1 MISISIKNSPFY
13 KIILKKQV
21 FKDIFQV
28 ISADSALKSILSSV
42 IFPNDNIIEIF
53 IMICRVITD
62 ISLDR
67 EFDYLVP
74 AELENSISIGMAVDV
89 PFGKTLRNGYV
100 VAVGVQ
106 SSVETNKLR
115 PLAGIKKQNCHIP
128 ENLIKLGKWMAS
140 YYCCSYEHAIRTLLP
155 AAVRNGKIRTKTR
168 KVYSIAKEDEAQKL
182 IREVKSDRN
191 RGRIA
196 ILNALFNAKL
206 DIGQL
211 RLVENFSE
219 SALRTL
225 VKNAVVTAF
234 DEEIQRS
241 GQQNFETA
249 KSMAP
254 EPTPAQ
260 KKALDVFSDMLSQK
274 ELRRTMLLHGVT
286 NSGKTEVYMQMIDM
300 VVKAGKSA
308 IVLVPEISLTPQTV
322 RRFRA
327 RFGDSLSILHS
338 RLTDSERFEQWN
350 RINRNEVKIA
360 VGARSALFAPFRNLG
375 VIIVDEEHE
384 SSYKQSEA
392 PRYIARDVAVMRGE
406 LEHCCVILG
415 SATPCAETAF
425 NAQNG
430 KFVLVEMRDQVACK
444 PAPRITVLD
453 RRLDPAPTPG
463 ENRVFSPVLIEAV
476 RRKIENSEQCILF
489 LNRRGFARSLS
500 CPQCGY
506 EACCPECSVP
516 GTGHS
521 TPFVYSRSKALLT
534 CHLCGR
540 SEPAP
545 EFCPDCKSSEI
556 RFSGTGTEKLES
568 ISRGAFPF
576 AKVGRMDSDSMRS
589 AEDYERVLEDFRR
602 GNLDILIGTQM
613 IAKGLHFPNVTLVGI
628 VNADLGLMIPDFRA
642 SEKVFQLITQVA
654 GRAGR
659 GDHPGEV
666 IIQTANPGND
676 TIDFAANLD
685 FEGFRNFDLEFRK
698 LLNYPPYSRII
709 LLNFRGEN
717 EKSVAEY
724 AQKIHNELLP
734 YIHEDITMT
743 PPSPAPIERIK
754 GKFRYQILIKGN
766 KLKTLREA
774 VRILVLHRTPPKNV
788 EFYADVDPQS
798 LL

>member
-1 MISISIKNSPFY
+1 
-13 KIILKKQV
+13 
-21 FKDIFQV
+21 
-28 ISADSALKSILSSV
+28 
-42 IFPNDNIIEIF
+42 
-53 IMICRVITD
+53 MICRVITD

-74 AELENSISIGMAVDV
+74 DQWQNTIAVGMAVDV
-89 PFGKTLRNGYV
+89 PFGKTLRNGYI
-100 VAVGVQ
+100 VAVDVA
-106 SSVETNKLR
+106 SSVEENKLK
-115 PLAGIKKQNCHIP
+115 PLAGIKNSSCHIP
-128 ENLIKLGKWMAS
+128 ENLIRLGQWIAH

-155 AAVRNGKIRTKTR
+155 AAVRSGRVRPKIR
-168 KVYSIAKEDEAQKL
+168 KVYSIAETEKAKEILDTPEN
-182 IREVKSDRN
+182 ERN
-191 RGRIA
+191 RGRIT
-196 ILNALFNAKL
+196 IIRALTKAPEPL
-206 DIGQL
+206 DIEQL
-211 RLVENFSE
+211 RLIDGFSE
-219 SALRTL
+219 SALKTL
-225 VKNAVVTAF
+225 VKNLVLVCHEEEVSRRTAPLEIVKSIPPQVT
-234 DEEIQRS
+234 D
-241 GQQNFETA
+241 
-249 KSMAP
+249 
-254 EPTPAQ
+254 AQ
-260 KKALDVFSDMLSQK
+260 KIALDTFDDMLSGK
-274 ELRRTMLLHGVT
+274 ESRRTMLLHGVT
-286 NSGKTEVYMQMIDM
+286 NSGKTEVYMRMIEK
-300 VVKAGKSA
+300 VINSGKSA

-327 RFGDSLSILHS
+327 RFGDNLSVLHS
-338 RLTDSERFEQWN
+338 RLTDTERFEEWN
-350 RINRNEVKIA
+350 RINRNEAKIA
-360 VGARSALFAPFRNLG
+360 IGARSALFAPFRNLG

-392 PRYIARDVAVMRGE
+392 PRYVARDVAVMRGQ
-406 LEHCCVILG
+406 LENCCVILG
-415 SATPCAETAF
+415 SATPCAETSF
-425 NAQNG
+425 NAANG
-430 KFVLVEMRDQVACK
+430 KFVLVEMKSQVASK
-444 PAPRITVLD
+444 PAPRITILD

-476 RRKIENSEQCILF
+476 RRKVENGEQCILF
-489 LNRRGFARSLS
+489 LNRRGYARNMS

-521 TPFVYSRSKALLT
+521 TPYIYSRSKATLS

-540 SEPAP
+540 TEAAPAV
-545 EFCPDCKSSEI
+545 CPDCQSPDI

-576 AKVGRMDSDSMRS
+576 ARVGRMDSDSMRS

-676 TIDFAANLD
+676 TIDYAANLD
-685 FEGFRNFDLEFRK
+685 FEGFRDFDLEFRK
-698 LLNYPPYSRII
+698 LLNYPPYSRMI

-717 EKSVAEY
+717 ENAVQEY
-724 AQKIHNELLP
+724 AQKIHNELKP
-734 YIHEDITMT
+734 YIHEEITMT
-743 PPSPAPIERIK
+743 PPGPAPIERIK

-774 VRILVLHRTPPKNV
+774 VRVLILHRTPPPNID
-788 EFYADVDPQS
+788 FYADVDPQS